1 MILGTCSF
9 GLHQQSNGS
18 VGYIPMIAI
27 NGWKS
32 ENAICIPQKNRILG
46 VPYFQ
51 TNPNIY
57 GSVGVCNEIYGF
69 VHISL
74 QPIPEWGERLE
85 FYTIY
90 PHPLKTL
97 KEWEFPK
104 SKRQN
109 GSGLKPKTLGN
120 SWFLIVQYQ
129 TSICQQNSTYTRQG
143 LGSSLISPWS

>member
-1 MILGTCSF
+1 MNAFESPFAHSGLKRCFLAQQTAKACTTRVFLGIALDMILGTCSF
-9 GLHQQSNGS
+9 GFHQQKWECWLYTHDRHKWLK
-18 VGYIPMIAI
+18 V
-27 NGWKS
+27 
-32 ENAICIPQKNRILG
+32 ENAEYPPKKNRNLG

-90 PHPLKTL
+90 PLKNF
-97 KEWEFPK
+97 KRMGIPQIK
-104 SKRQN
+104 ASKWVWI
-109 GSGLKPKTLGN
+109 KT
-120 SWFLIVQYQ
+120 
-129 TSICQQNSTYTRQG
+129 
-143 LGSSLISPWS
+143 